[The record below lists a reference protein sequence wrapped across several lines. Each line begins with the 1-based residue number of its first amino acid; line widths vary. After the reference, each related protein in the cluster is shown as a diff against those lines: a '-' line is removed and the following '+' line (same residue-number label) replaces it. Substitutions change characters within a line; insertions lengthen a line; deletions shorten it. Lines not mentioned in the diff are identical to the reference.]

1 MLGKTSSYLLF
12 CGILTTFNVGC
23 FEAPSETLGPV
34 LEMGNPVD
42 LGQSPIGIR
51 KRETVKLRNV
61 GDTQLDITDFKI
73 EPDDGTFWVEMEQ
86 LPLVIERDA
95 HKEMRLTFLPTEEG
109 PIERTLTFSYESQY
123 AQPKPISLKG
133 KGVANL
139 VCLPCSP
146 PPAPEC
152 GLDGESSVYYE
163 TTTPT
168 DCENEE
174 GICSYLIF
182 EILCEDVQCQN
193 ETGRCEGYRPPVP
206 DAGAPTP
213 AHDAGS
219 VTAVDDAGTDNLVN
233 DSGTDSPLHDAGL
246 SQTLVSGYSV
256 KHMRFVLMLFA
267 NAPRDTVPSMEA
279 PDVWRFVTTVDAL
292 TTIYAP
298 LMIRAIR
305 RVTVPAHRS
314 SVIPHPIPSATCP
327 MVFVMRPPA
336 TATTRQ

>member
-109 PIERTLTFSYESQY
+109 PIKRTLTFSYESQY

-146 PPAPEC
+146 PPAPES

-182 EILCEDVQCQN
+182 EILCEDVQCQKPGVAKV
-193 ETGRCEGYRPPVP
+193 TDHQSQMQAHLYPRTMQAALPPLMTL
-206 DAGAPTP
+206 AQITLLTIQALIALFMMQG
-213 AHDAGS
+213 
-219 VTAVDDAGTDNLVN
+219 
-233 DSGTDSPLHDAGL
+233 